1 MKGGT
6 LAANAPMVATMEALG
21 WSYGL
26 DGSGDESF
34 RRECGDIRE
43 TIRVYVARQ
52 PMRWAS
58 EVVVDTTDKHSGEG
72 SSDAYGV
79 TLREVAELLSAPS
92 DYALL
97 RCILDNREGA

>member
-1 MKGGT
+1 MVARAIGRT
-6 LAANAPMVATMEALG
+6 APIVATMEALG

-43 TIRVYVARQ
+43 TIGVAVARQ
-52 PMRWAS
+52 PMRWGS
-58 EVVVDTTDKHSGEG
+58 EVVVETLDKHSGEG

-97 RCILDNREGA
+97 RCILDNRGAK